1 MKMLL
6 TLLVSGALFVLPA
19 AETRSKQKAPAPS
32 KAANSGAPPAN
43 AQKQADGSYLSTD
56 AKGKRWIHR
65 QTPFGWARYEEQA
78 APAAVSAKAEQDPTR
93 VVEDLGDRV
102 KFEKPGPF
110 GTARWE
116 RKKSELTA
124 GERAVLD
131 KHQAQPGRER
141 EKP

>member
-6 TLLVSGALFVLPA
+6 TLLVSGALLVLPA
-19 AETRSKQKAPAPS
+19 AETKSNRKAPAPS

-56 AKGKRWIHR
+56 AKGKRWTHR

-78 APAAVSAKAEQDPTR
+78 PPANANSKTEEETTR
-93 VVEDLGDRV
+93 VIEDVGDRV

-124 GERAVLD
+124 TERAVLD
-131 KHQAQPGRER
+131 KHQAQSSRER